1 MVESMR
7 PGGEIVLREARC
19 SSYAYFENA
28 PPQLPRPESSA
39 ASGQAEKK
47 LGGGGYTLTSDRREM
62 VTVAMR
68 NGFAAT
74 CAVPLALTTGEALD
88 YRLVFA
94 SLAGLISEAT
104 VLAVRGYVVDWIKE
118 PAS

>member
-1 MVESMR
+1 
-7 PGGEIVLREARC
+7 
-19 SSYAYFENA
+19 
-28 PPQLPRPESSA
+28 
-39 ASGQAEKK
+39 
-47 LGGGGYTLTSDRREM
+47 
-62 VTVAMR
+62 MR

-94 SLAGLISEAT
+94 SLAGLISEAM
-104 VLAVRGYVVDWIKE
+104 VLAVRGYVVHWIKE